1 MKFFILMLILILFI
15 NVKKSIQ
22 KFLFNEVY
30 RIKSLENN
38 LYFSL
43 MNNMIVLSNKQ
54 INFKFITAKKIYYCI
69 KINRK
74 NEILGINEKNE
85 IILYKMYGNTQ
96 DLKMLWNILEINKNE
111 YLIQNLFNKKFI
123 EVNNDNLQFSDIKK
137 VFKKKNAFNFLKLF
151 EENNIFNK
159 KNIKLIQN
167 EKIDIVIKYI
177 DLNDISLN
185 RTGIKQIYKDQN
197 CEELKYSIRGIL
209 EYIPWVR
216 KIFILMPNE
225 NISFF
230 KSHDEINEK
239 IIYIKDKD
247 ILGFD
252 SANSPAFSF
261 NLFKMEKFGIS
272 KNIIYMDDDYFIGK
286 PLKKIDFFYYDEKSK
301 KILPYLITSKFS
313 EMNKTDVLE
322 RYHKL
327 FLNKDLIH
335 PHSGDGFW
343 LQHLCTKKFF
353 IDHYNF
359 SLIDTEFTHNAIPE
373 NIDDLK
379 EVFEAAKSYE
389 YIKETLFSIER
400 HILTLSH
407 QIFYILYQLNI
418 KRKKVHSIN
427 WKYIQLEKVNKAK
440 LNAPLF
446 VINTGGNHKPLSRQY
461 KIMKKI
467 INKRFPFKNKYEIIT
482 NIKKDNFK
490 IKRKILIIKIFQ
502 IVFTIKIIKNKW

>member
-1 MKFFILMLILILFI
+1 MILI
-15 NVKKSIQ
+15 
-22 KFLFNEVY
+22 
-30 RIKSLENN
+30 
-38 LYFSL
+38 
-43 MNNMIVLSNKQ
+43 NK
-54 INFKFITAKKIYYCI
+54 
-69 KINRK
+69 
-74 NEILGINEKNE
+74 G
-85 IILYKMYGNTQ
+85 
-96 DLKMLWNILEINKNE
+96 
-111 YLIQNLFNKKFI
+111 
-123 EVNNDNLQFSDIKK
+123 
-137 VFKKKNAFNFLKLF
+137 FKKNNKFNFLKLF
-151 EENNIFNK
+151 EKNIFK
-159 KNIKLIQN
+159 KRNIKLIRN
-167 EKIDIVIKYI
+167 EQIDIVIKYI
-177 DLNDISLN
+177 DLSDKSLN

-197 CEELKYSIRGIL
+197 CEELKYSLRGIL

-225 NISFF
+225 KITFF
-230 KSHDEINEK
+230 KSFEEINEK

-261 NLFKMEKFGIS
+261 NLHKMEKFGIS

-286 PLKKIDFFYYDEKSK
+286 PLDKTDFFYYDEKSK
-301 KILPYLITSKFS
+301 KILPFIITSKFY

-322 RYHKL
+322 RYYKL
-327 FLNKDLIH
+327 IANKDLIH

-359 SLIDTEFTHNAIPE
+359 PLIDSEFTHNAIPE

-379 EVFEAAKSYE
+379 EVFEVAKSYE
-389 YIKETLFSIER
+389 YINETLFSKER

-440 LNAPLF
+440 LNVPLF
-446 VINTGGNHKPLSRQY
+446 VINTGGNHKPLKRQY

-467 INKRFPFKNKYEIIT
+467 INKRFPFKNQYEIIT
-482 NIKKDNFK
+482 KIKKDNFK
-490 IKRKILIIKIFQ
+490 IKQKIFIIKLFQ
-502 IVFTIKIIKNKW
+502 IVFTIKILKNKW